1 MNRYSDLFLVL
12 AAVGLN
18 ASAQLFLRKGML
30 GVGPSHI
37 SSEGFIST
45 LRGAIGSSQVWSGLA
60 CYAVSVVLWLVVL
73 SRVEVGRAY
82 PLQGL
87 GYIFVAVAGWWL
99 LGETMA
105 VSQMIGICVI
115 WIGAYLLLFQ

>member
-1 MNRYSDLFLVL
+1 MVMSRYNDLFLIL

-30 GVGPSHI
+30 GLSPS
-37 SSEGFIST
+37 SNGSFASVLT
-45 LRGAIGSSQVWSGLA
+45 GAITSAPVWSGLA
-60 CYAVSVVLWLVVL
+60 CYAVSVLLWLLVL

-87 GYIFVAVAGWWL
+87 GYIVVAVAGWWV
-99 LGETMA
+99 LGETLS

-115 WIGAYLLLFQ
+115 WIGAYLVLCQ